1 MKKDRIKRF
10 LIERGKT
17 AIPGLLTAFAT
28 CFMLFIYAPLELY
41 VTNQTEF
48 WFDFY
53 KILKAVLENFA
64 IFFAVNAF
72 VILLAAGI
80 SKVLCRIFT
89 GMELAALLTLYV
101 QGNFLVNHMPPFDGT
116 EIIWEDYRGE
126 NIKTVIVCIL
136 ITAVIAVAA
145 KLLGTK
151 RFQGI
156 CMAVSAGLGGIL
168 LFTLVTIILTT
179 GAYRERTTYYALEN
193 GQYQL
198 SQDQNFL
205 ILLLDAVDAKAFEEV
220 MDSDPTYEETFA
232 DFTYYPDMVGAYPWT
247 AYSVP
252 YILSGKW
259 YDGDQYYLDYA
270 AAAVDESGLFREL
283 SERDYDI
290 ALYESDPW
298 VTSYTYQFSNMVELQ
313 HELYVWKYFRR
324 AICKLGGIRYAP
336 FFLKE
341 YCYRAISQTQGQ
353 HNAFVD
359 ESNPLYTWDLKEFA
373 THMQEEEVTY
383 QDDKCF
389 RYYHLQGGHVPFL
402 YDADLNAVGD
412 ADYSETLEANI
423 RVIDRFLQK
432 LKQSGVY
439 DNSIIIVMADHG
451 FDPQDEVS
459 AYDRQNPLFLVKG
472 VGESHPL
479 QKSLVPAAYEDLPD
493 AYVKLM
499 NGAAGGDIFPYKEGE
514 KRERRYIFYENT
526 NHIMYEWMQTGPA
539 WDFGAYRATGV
550 SYQRKN

>member
-1 MKKDRIKRF
+1 MKKEKWKTFVTDRWKVVV
-10 LIERGKT
+10 
-17 AIPGLLTAFAT
+17 AGLLAALAT

-53 KILKAVLENFA
+53 KILKAALENFA
-64 IFFAVNAF
+64 IFFGLNALG
-72 VILLAAGI
+72 ILLTACI
-80 SKVLCRIFT
+80 SKGLCRFVT
-89 GMELAALLTLYV
+89 AAELVGLLTFYV

-116 EIIWEDYRGE
+116 EIVWEDYKGE
-126 NIKTVIVCIL
+126 NIKTAVVCI
-136 ITAVIAVAA
+136 IIVAAVVIAG
-145 KLLGTK
+145 KLLGAI
-151 RFQGI
+151 RFRGA
-156 CMAVSAGLGGIL
+156 CMAVSGGLLGIL
-168 LFTLVTIILTT
+168 MITLVTMTVTT

-193 GQYQL
+193 GQYCL

-220 MDSDPTYEETFA
+220 MDSDPSYEGTFA

-247 AYSVP
+247 AFSVP

-259 YDGDQYYLDYA
+259 YEGEGYYLDYA

-313 HELYVWKYFRR
+313 HEVYVWKYFRR
-324 AICKLGGIRYAP
+324 AVCKLGGIRYAP

-341 YCYRAISQTQGQ
+341 YCYRAIAQTQGQ

-383 QDDKCF
+383 QEGKCF

-412 ADYSETLEANI
+412 SSYPETLEANI
-423 RVIDRFLQK
+423 RVIGRFLQK
-432 LKQSGVY
+432 LKQSGLY
-439 DNSIIIVMADHG
+439 DNSVIIVMSDHG

-459 AYDRQNPLFLVKG
+459 AYGRQNPLFLVKG
-472 VGESHPL
+472 IGESHPL
-479 QKSLVPAAYEDLPD
+479 QTSMVPVAYEDLPD
-493 AYVKLM
+493 AWVKLM
-499 NGAAGGDIFPYKEGE
+499 DGAAGGGIFPYKEGE

-526 NHIMYEWMQTGPA
+526 NHVMQEWMQTGPA

-550 SYQRKN
+550 TYQRKN

>member
-1 MKKDRIKRF
+1 MKKDRVKRF
-10 LIERGKT
+10 VIDRGKI
-17 AIPGLLTAFAT
+17 AIPGLLTALTT

-64 IFFAVNAF
+64 IFFCLNALG
-72 VILLAAGI
+72 ILLAACIARGFCRFVTAAEQ
-80 SKVLCRIFT
+80 VL
-89 GMELAALLTLYV
+89 LLTLYV
-101 QGNFLVNHMPPFDGT
+101 QGNCLVNHMPPFDGT

-126 NIKTVIVCIL
+126 NIKTAAVCIL
-136 ITAVIAVAA
+136 IVIVAVIAA
-145 KLLGTK
+145 KLLGAE
-151 RFQGI
+151 RFRKI
-156 CMAVSAGLGGIL
+156 CTAVSAVLLGIL
-168 LFTLVTIILTT
+168 MITLVTMTVTT

-193 GQYQL
+193 GQYSL

-205 ILLLDAVDAKAFEEV
+205 ILLLDAVDAKSFEEV
-220 MDSDPTYEETFA
+220 MDSDPSYEETFA

-247 AYSVP
+247 AFSVP

-259 YDGDQYYLDYA
+259 YEGDGYYLDYA
-270 AAAVDESGLFREL
+270 AAAVDESELFHEL

-298 VTSYTYQFSNMVELQ
+298 VTSYTYRFSNMVELQ
-313 HELYVWKYFRR
+313 HEVYIWKYFRR
-324 AICKLGGIRYAP
+324 AVCKLGGIRYAP

-341 YCYRAISQTQGQ
+341 YCYRAIGQTQGQ

-383 QDDKCF
+383 QEGKCF

-402 YDADLNAVGD
+402 YDADLNAAGD
-412 ADYSETLEANI
+412 VSYPETLEANI
-423 RVIDRFLQK
+423 RVIGQFLQK
-432 LKQSGVY
+432 LKQSGMY
-439 DNSIIIVMADHG
+439 DNSVIIIMADHG

-472 VGESHPL
+472 VGEDHPL
-479 QKSLVPAAYEDLPD
+479 QTSPVPAAYEDLQD
-493 AYVKLM
+493 AYVRLM
-499 NGAAGGDIFPYKEGE
+499 EGAAGDSIFPYEEGE

-526 NHIMYEWMQTGPA
+526 EHVMYEWMQTGPA

-550 SYQRKN
+550 TYTRKN